1 LVNKKERNLRREI
14 SMRYNPGDPAF
25 DMPKTEM
32 EKSHA
37 QKRLNRLD
45 SDIMD
50 IHATMRGDRTTKRSQ
65 SMLLDLHNLQSER
78 KYLIASLYRNQ
89 LENDIDWS
97 ADGTHVTNFKDG
109 IPDL

>member
-1 LVNKKERNLRREI
+1 
-14 SMRYNPGDPAF
+14 MRYNPGDPEF
-25 DMPKTEM
+25 DMPGEEM

-45 SDIMD
+45 ENIIDIQ
-50 IHATMRGDRTTKRSQ
+50 ATMRGDRNTRTSQ
-65 SMLLDLHNLQSER
+65 SLLLELTNLQSER

-89 LENDIDWS
+89 LGKDIEWS
-97 ADGTHVTNFKDG
+97 MDGSHVVNFKDG